1 MSIETIASRIRQM
14 AQQQGHAIA
23 IYCPH
28 GRDSAGRVAY
38 THDTFLQLEQNSN
51 RYAIALERM
60 GITRGMRTVLMVT
73 PSADFFALTIAL
85 FKIGA
90 VPVLV
95 DPGMGVKNLKTCLD
109 EAQPEAFIGMA
120 KAQVARLIFSW
131 AKASLRIIIST
142 GTRWFWGGYHLA
154 QAVAYI
160 PMDCS
165 YTIAPSEADETA
177 AILFTSGS
185 TGVPKGVVYNHGNF
199 IAQVDALQAL
209 YGIQPGDID
218 LPTFPLFALFAP
230 ALGMTAVIP
239 EMDFTQP
246 AKADPSRLVAAIEVF
261 GVQSMFG
268 SPALIRNLAAY
279 GQEHHITLPTLKRVI
294 SAGAPVPAS
303 VLAAF
308 TPMLAE
314 GCAVY
319 TPYGATEA
327 LPVCS
332 ISSTEILAETA
343 ACTAQGRGVCVG
355 KPVTGIALRII
366 AIDDGE
372 LATWS
377 EACELEDGDIGEI
390 VVSGAQVTRSYYQRE
405 ASTALAKIS
414 DEDGNVWHRM
424 GDLAYRD
431 EQGCIWFCGRKSH
444 RVVLADQTLYTIP
457 CEAVFNQHEAVFRS
471 ALVGVEREGEVQP
484 VMCIEL
490 NGGVKPSQHADI
502 RRDLLALAHNNP
514 VTGSINTVL
523 FHPGF
528 PVDIRHNAKIF
539 REKLVPWAVEVLA

>member
-1 MSIETIASRIRQM
+1 MSVETIASRIRQM
-14 AQQQGHAIA
+14 AAQQGHTVA

-28 GRDSAGRVAY
+28 GRDNAGRVAY

-95 DPGMGVKNLKTCLD
+95 DPGMGVKNLKTCLA
-109 EAQPEAFIGMA
+109 EAEPEAFIGMA
-120 KAQVARLIFSW
+120 KAQVARLIFGW

-142 GTRWFWGGYHLA
+142 GTRWIWGGYNLA
-154 QAVAYI
+154 QAVSYI
-160 PMDCS
+160 PMDRPYS
-165 YTIAPSEADETA
+165 IAPCEADETA

-199 IAQVDALQAL
+199 IAQVDALRTL
-209 YGIQPGDID
+209 YDIQPGDID

-246 AKADPSRLVAAIEVF
+246 AKADPRRLVAAIHAF
-261 GVQSMFG
+261 GIQSMFG
-268 SPALIRNLAAY
+268 SPALIRNLATY
-279 GQEHHITLPTLKRVI
+279 GQEHGITLPTLKRVI
-294 SAGAPVPAS
+294 SAGAPVPAD
-303 VLAAF
+303 VLAQF

-314 GCAVY
+314 DCAVY

-332 ISSTEILAETA
+332 ISSAEILGETA
-343 ACTAQGRGVCVG
+343 TRTAQGHGVCVG
-355 KPVTGIALRII
+355 LPVTGIALRII
-366 AIDDGE
+366 AVDDGE
-372 LATWS
+372 LASWDDVTS
-377 EACELEDGDIGEI
+377 VADGDIGEI
-390 VVSGAQVTRSYYQRE
+390 TVHGAQVTRSYYQRDE
-405 ASTALAKIS
+405 ATALAKIH
-414 DEDGNVWHRM
+414 DENGNIWHRM
-424 GDLAYRD
+424 GDLGYRD
-431 EQGCIWFCGRKSH
+431 AQGRIWFCGRKAH
-444 RVVLADQTLYTIP
+444 RVTLAEQTLYTIP
-457 CEAVFNQHEAVFRS
+457 CEAIFNQHDAVFRS
-471 ALVGVEREGEVQP
+471 ALVGIVRDGQTQA

-490 NGGVKPSQHADI
+490 QSTIKPAEHADI
-502 RRDLLALAHNNP
+502 RRELLQLAHSNP
-514 VTGSINTVL
+514 VTADIDTVL

-539 REKLVPWAVEVLA
+539 REKLAPWAAEVLA